1 MRVLKRKKQDRKPL
15 VQSVKGSKQE
25 GWRHVKRCPASPLSA
40 LSWTEHHCQQ
50 KVAEF
55 WLLGAGIFPQSFLW
69 RKLDS
74 CTSYLSFLVQVHK
87 CFAKFHTNET
97 TPLSSRWRK
106 LHDKE
111 KRFKEYET
119 IDSFFFYVKR
129 FFIRMYVGRWY
140 DIKSPYIKLGF
151 ILLLR
156 YRGACKGGKS
166 PKLGWDWD
174 PAWSSFDNK
183 RWPLQ
188 GNGWIWE
195 AQFLLFN
202 PY

>member
-25 GWRHVKRCPASPLSA
+25 GWRHVKRCPASPLFA
-40 LSWTEHHCQQ
+40 LSWTDHHCQQ

-55 WLLGAGIFPQSFLW
+55 WLLGSGIFPQSFLW

-74 CTSYLSFLVQVHK
+74 CTSYLSFLAQVHK
-87 CFAKFHTNET
+87 CFAKFHTNEA

-151 ILLLR
+151 VLF
-156 YRGACKGGKS
+156 
-166 PKLGWDWD
+166 WDIEVRVRVARV
-174 PAWSSFDNK
+174 PN
-183 RWPLQ
+183 
-188 GNGWIWE
+188 
-195 AQFLLFN
+195 
-202 PY
+202 

>member
-1 MRVLKRKKQDRKPL
+1 MRGLKRKKQDRKPL

-25 GWRHVKRCPASPLSA
+25 GWRHVKRCPASPLFA
-40 LSWTEHHCQQ
+40 LSWTDHHCQQ

-55 WLLGAGIFPQSFLW
+55 WLLGTGIFPQSFLW

-74 CTSYLSFLVQVHK
+74 CTSYLSFLAQVHK

-119 IDSFFFYVKR
+119 MTVSVERFFYSHVCRKVVR
-129 FFIRMYVGRWY
+129 HKVTLYKASIYPVTEISRCVWGWQESQIR
-140 DIKSPYIKLGF
+140 LGLGPSM
-151 ILLLR
+151 IL
-156 YRGACKGGKS
+156 
-166 PKLGWDWD
+166 
-174 PAWSSFDNK
+174 
-183 RWPLQ
+183 
-188 GNGWIWE
+188 IW
-195 AQFLLFN
+195 Q
-202 PY
+202 

>member
-1 MRVLKRKKQDRKPL
+1 MFAKNEVRGLKRKKQDRKPL

-25 GWRHVKRCPASPLSA
+25 GWRHVKRCPASPLFA
-40 LSWTEHHCQQ
+40 LSWTDHHCQQ

-74 CTSYLSFLVQVHK
+74 CTSYLSFLAQVHK

-119 IDSFFFYVKR
+119 MTVSFLCPTIFYLHVSMKVVR
-129 FFIRMYVGRWY
+129 HKVTLYKASIYPVTEISRCV
-140 DIKSPYIKLGF
+140 
-151 ILLLR
+151 
-156 YRGACKGGKS
+156 
-166 PKLGWDWD
+166 
-174 PAWSSFDNK
+174 
-183 RWPLQ
+183 
-188 GNGWIWE
+188 
-195 AQFLLFN
+195 
-202 PY
+202 

>member
-1 MRVLKRKKQDRKPL
+1 M
-15 VQSVKGSKQE
+15 
-25 GWRHVKRCPASPLSA
+25 
-40 LSWTEHHCQQ
+40 
-50 KVAEF
+50 
-55 WLLGAGIFPQSFLW
+55 
-69 RKLDS
+69 
-74 CTSYLSFLVQVHK
+74 QVHK

-174 PAWSSFDNK
+174 PA
-183 RWPLQ
+183 
-188 GNGWIWE
+188 
-195 AQFLLFN
+195 
-202 PY
+202 